1 MDATRVRALGALVL
15 CVACG
20 ETSPPYKPVDAAGGA
35 APFVEQI
42 GEADEC
48 AEPPAP
54 VDGVVLEGSVGIA
67 RPSDLDAL
75 ANVAVITGT
84 LSVIS
89 LHSGPLR
96 LPNLRKVGSLELNGS
111 PAPPDTPNQTTSLEL
126 PNLTHIDDQLYIYL
140 GWNLAE
146 VDLRSLQAVGSR
158 VFIHRNIDL
167 KTLRLDSLTDSPQLE
182 ITGNLSLPSCITE
195 SLARLG
201 GSAANG
207 DADTRCHCEMV
218 CDHLKGVCED
228 VKTP

>member
-1 MDATRVRALGALVL
+1 MGALVL

-20 ETSPPYKPVDAAGGA
+20 ETSAPSTPVDTAGGA
-35 APFVEQI
+35 TGIVDQV
-42 GEADEC
+42 GEMDEC

-54 VDGVVLEGSVGIA
+54 VDGVVLDGSVGIA

-75 ANVAVITGT
+75 ANVAEITGT
-84 LSVIS
+84 LSIVS

-96 LPNLRKVGSLELNGS
+96 LPNLRKLGSLELNGS

-126 PNLTHIDDQLYIYL
+126 PNLTHIDDQLYLYL
-140 GWNLAE
+140 GWNLAK
-146 VDLRSLQAVGSR
+146 VDLRSLQAVGNR

-182 ITGNLSLPSCITE
+182 ITGNLSLPSCATE
-195 SLARLG
+195 SLAQLG
-201 GSAANG
+201 GSSANG

-218 CDHLKGVCED
+218 CDHLEGVCED